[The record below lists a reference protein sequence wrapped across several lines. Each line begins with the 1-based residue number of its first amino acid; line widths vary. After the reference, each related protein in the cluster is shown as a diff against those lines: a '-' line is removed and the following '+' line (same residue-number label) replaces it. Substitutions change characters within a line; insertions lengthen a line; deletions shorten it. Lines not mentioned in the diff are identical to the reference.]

1 MNLIKGKTL
10 KIMGSGDF
18 AFIHFDKNPDRIFP
32 VSWEEVSTEESNG
45 NLPWKDFKDWLL
57 SQGGIG
63 NGNVITVDYGN
74 NGSITYQLSDECI
87 FLDNHAELIE
97 VLNAYRFLLTIDEDV
112 YIFDY
117 EGGIYDNEESF
128 SNSL

>member
-1 MNLIKGKTL
+1 M
-10 KIMGSGDF
+10 MGSGDF
-18 AFIHFDKNPDRIFP
+18 AFIHLDKNPDRIFP
-32 VSWEEVSTEESNG
+32 VSWEEVSAEESNG

>member
-1 MNLIKGKTL
+1 M
-10 KIMGSGDF
+10 MGSGDF
-18 AFIHFDKNPDRIFP
+18 AFIHLDKNPDRIFP
-32 VSWEEVSTEESNG
+32 VSWEEVSAEESNG

-97 VLNAYRFLLTIDEDV
+97 VLHAYRFLLTIDEDV